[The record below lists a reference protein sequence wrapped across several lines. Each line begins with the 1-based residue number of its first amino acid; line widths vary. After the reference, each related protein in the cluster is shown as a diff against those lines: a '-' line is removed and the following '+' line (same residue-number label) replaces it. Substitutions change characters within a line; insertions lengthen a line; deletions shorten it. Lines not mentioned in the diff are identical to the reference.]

1 MPVFAL
7 NMKEGVLNQKSLFYN
22 EHILLTSK
30 LLQRPKDVKHWK
42 MLRPSEWKDKT
53 YFWMPMIFR
62 LIWER
67 KRQN

>member
-30 LLQRPKDVKHWK
+30 LLQRPKDVKH
-42 MLRPSEWKDKT
+42 
-53 YFWMPMIFR
+53 
-62 LIWER
+62 
-67 KRQN
+67 